1 MLIMAIETSC
11 DETAV
16 AILEDGRKIRSNIV
30 YSQVAIHRPYGGVV
44 PELASRRHVE
54 VILPTVE
61 EALKTAKVKL
71 HQIDV
76 FAVTQGPGLVGSL
89 LVGICVAKAF
99 SYSLNKPLVAV
110 NHLEGHLMA
119 IFLEK
124 EIDFPFIGM
133 VISGGHTNLYL
144 VEDFLKFKG
153 LGQTLDDAAGEAF
166 DKVARLLNLP
176 YPGGISIEALAKK
189 GNANAISFPRPMLTK
204 GEYNVSFSGLKTAV
218 ATYLKRHPE
227 ALIQDVAASFQ
238 EAIVDVLTQKA
249 IQAALD
255 LNVSRLVIAGGVAA
269 NKRLRHKMKMAAD
282 AHSLKIY
289 FPRPEL
295 CTDNAAMIAV
305 AGYNHFK
312 NRDVASLDL
321 DAFSRTLSHDYL
333 TS

>member
-16 AILEDGRKIRSNIV
+16 AILEDRRKIRSNIV
-30 YSQVAIHRPYGGVV
+30 YSQIAVHRPYGGVV

-61 EALKTAKVKL
+61 KALKMAKVKL
-71 HQIDV
+71 SQIDA

-89 LVGICVAKAF
+89 LVGICLAKAF

-124 EIDFPFIGM
+124 EIEFPFIGM

-144 VEDFLKFKG
+144 VRDSLKFHQ

-166 DKVARLLNLP
+166 DKVAKLLNLP
-176 YPGGISIEALAKK
+176 YPGGVSIEELAKR
-189 GNANAISFPRPMLTK
+189 GNPEAIPFPRPMLTK
-204 GEYNVSFSGLKTAV
+204 GKYNVSFSGLKTAV

-227 ALIQDVAASFQ
+227 ALPHDVAASFQ
-238 EAIVDVLTQKA
+238 EATLDVLTQKA

-255 LNVSRLVIAGGVAA
+255 LNVPRLVIAGGVAA
-269 NKRLRHKMKMAAD
+269 NKRLRHKMKIAAD
-282 AHSLKIY
+282 IHSLNVY
-289 FPRPEL
+289 FPSPLL
-295 CTDNAAMIAV
+295 CTDNAAMIAIV
-305 AGYNHFK
+305 GYNHLK
-312 NRDVASLDL
+312 SGDLASLEF
-321 DAFSRTLSHDYL
+321 DAISRTRLLSLSD
-333 TS
+333 